1 MAFTLSSV
9 DMLYEVVINGCCD
22 CILRSTGVID
32 RCVPLRYDFKD
43 VTEYKH
49 KRLNKCPLPLI
60 KAISVRAHSYSLKE
74 VKMIKILEIEKV
86 RKALMDGV
94 KDYYPNEDMNLIE
107 KLTREIMHILP
118 NKPEPITRA
127 KIRDLY
133 INDGLSLD
141 EITDEIN
148 THFLGG
154 NK

>member
-1 MAFTLSSV
+1 
-9 DMLYEVVINGCCD
+9 
-22 CILRSTGVID
+22 
-32 RCVPLRYDFKD
+32 
-43 VTEYKH
+43 
-49 KRLNKCPLPLI
+49 
-60 KAISVRAHSYSLKE
+60 
-74 VKMIKILEIEKV
+74 MIKILEIEKV